1 MGAIEM
7 GEKDTAKQ
15 RLIDVTIELICE
27 GKKPAD
33 ITVAEITERA
43 GLGNG
48 MVNYHFQ
55 SKDNLMRAAI
65 KKVIICVKNSLPDK
79 LKAYGNDCAC
89 KRLSFLLKQVA
100 DFFAENTEICKIAI
114 LDNLENDETT
124 SHILSDVEVFND
136 CFKEIR
142 RDNEARISMDN
153 YMIAS
158 FLNFIFLKAEVIK
171 KENHFD
177 FYDKAQR
184 DEALDHLV
192 NNLYKHTS

>member
-1 MGAIEM
+1 
-7 GEKDTAKQ
+7 
-15 RLIDVTIELICE
+15 
-27 GKKPAD
+27 
-33 ITVAEITERA
+33 
-43 GLGNG
+43 
-48 MVNYHFQ
+48 
-55 SKDNLMRAAI
+55 
-65 KKVIICVKNSLPDK
+65 LPDK
-79 LKAYGNDCAC
+79 LKEYGNDCAC

-100 DFFAENTEICKIAI
+100 DFFAENTEICRIAI
-114 LDNLENDETT
+114 LDNLENDGST

-136 CFKEIR
+136 CFKEIC

-177 FYDKAQR
+177 FYDKVQR

-192 NNLYKHTS
+192 KDLYKHTL